1 MFMKRQITFL
11 WAAFAF
17 LVALPGCNPY
27 YTPSISMPPR
37 SALVTVE
44 CRDLPDVRQNVLQLL
59 RSGRGKDISMK
70 TDGSCLEIA
79 AAYMP
84 ADIPPGKLEQILQD
98 LNNLNGVL
106 RVEVGENPRPIRQN
120 F

>member
-1 MFMKRQITFL
+1 MKRQFTFL
-11 WAAFAF
+11 WVAFAF
-17 LVALPGCNPY
+17 LVALPGCTPY
-27 YTPSISMPPR
+27 YVPSDSMPR
-37 SALVTVE
+37 SALVKVE

-59 RSGRGKDISMK
+59 RSGRGKDISLK

-79 AAYMP
+79 AAYTP
-84 ADIPPGKLEQILQD
+84 ADTPPGKLEQILQD
-98 LNNLNGVL
+98 LSNLNGVL

>member
-1 MFMKRQITFL
+1 MKRQFTFL

-17 LVALPGCNPY
+17 LVALPGCSPY
-27 YTPSISMPPR
+27 ILPSDPMPR
-37 SALVTVE
+37 SALVRVE

-79 AAYMP
+79 AAYTP
-84 ADIPPGKLEQILQD
+84 ADTPPGKLEQILRD
-98 LNNLNGVL
+98 LNDLNGVL
-106 RVEVGENPRPIRQN
+106 HVEVGENPRPIRQY